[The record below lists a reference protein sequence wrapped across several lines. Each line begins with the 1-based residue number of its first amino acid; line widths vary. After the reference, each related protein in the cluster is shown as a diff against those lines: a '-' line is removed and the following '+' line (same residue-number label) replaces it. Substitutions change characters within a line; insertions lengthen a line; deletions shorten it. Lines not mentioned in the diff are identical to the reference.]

1 MKQVHVGITFKT
13 LKEMI
18 AIRAVLKAFDYKLFG
33 AFECATSNPG
43 EYDCVWLDGCSASR
57 CKQYNH
63 LPETLIGLE
72 EFIRREGIKVKS
84 PAQLRME
91 VIQIQMAELQ
101 KEVDALSKEL

>member
-1 MKQVHVGITFKT
+1 MKQVQIGITFKT

-18 AIRAVLKAFDYKLFG
+18 AIRAVLRAFDYKLFG
-33 AFECATSNPG
+33 AFEHATSNPSK
-43 EYDCVWLDGCSASR
+43 YDCVWLDGCSVSR

-63 LPETLIGLE
+63 NPEDLISLE
-72 EFIRREGIKVKS
+72 EFIRREGVKVKS

-91 VIQIQMAELQ
+91 AIQAQMADLQ